1 MNILPLQSGLK
12 CDLKPINT
20 TLIGNGCQIIVIPI
34 IISDSNVKETTILLL
49 HGLQNSK
56 PRPVGL
62 GNTNI
67 CFMTFCNGRNSFY
80 HKQSTVNVSLP
91 KYGYIL
97 KYSMGYF
104 VMR

>member
-1 MNILPLQSGLK
+1 M
-12 CDLKPINT
+12 
-20 TLIGNGCQIIVIPI
+20 QIIVMPI
-34 IISDSNVKETTILLL
+34 IISDSNVKETSILLL

-56 PRPVGL
+56 PRPTGH

-67 CFMTFCNGRNSFY
+67 CFMTFFNGRNSFY

-91 KYGYIL
+91 KHGYIL

-104 VMR
+104 AMRLRFIQKEIISSQA